1 MRTKLRAMVAG
12 SNITRSTGNGAYGWN
27 VSLCACAAE
36 MPPPLSPWSFYH
48 SSSEQDTTLGHLSIS
63 TNEDTTVS

>member
-1 MRTKLRAMVAG
+1 MRTKLIAMMAG
-12 SNITRSTGNGAYGWN
+12 SNITRSKGNGAYGWN

-48 SSSEQDTTLGHLSIS
+48 SSSGQDTTL
-63 TNEDTTVS
+63 